1 MTRFSLLFVVL
12 AACGGNDSPTPAGE
26 ERIVSIGGNVTE
38 TLYAIGKGP
47 AVVAVDRTSIY
58 PAEAETLP
66 KVGLPGSISVE
77 GVAAQRPTI
86 VVADAS
92 AQAQALDQLSASG
105 VKVVKLAEQ
114 PQTPEGAA
122 ARIREIGALF
132 GKASE
137 ADALAKTLLD
147 SVGATTAAL
156 KDVTHR
162 PRALFVYARGQRTLL
177 VAGDA
182 TPAKV
187 ALELAGATNA
197 ATGFADFKPMS
208 AETVL
213 AAKPDVIVIPQRG
226 LDSLG
231 GIDGLL
237 ALPGMLETPAGKD
250 RRVIAIDDLEIL
262 GFGPRLGDGIAKLA
276 KALHPDHFGHSNAR

>member
-122 ARIREIGALF
+122 ARIRELGALF

-137 ADALAKTLLD
+137 ADALAKTLLA
-147 SVGATTAAL
+147 SISATTTAI
-156 KDVTHR
+156 KEVPHR

-197 ATGFADFKPMS
+197 ATGFTDFKPMS

-237 ALPGMLETPAGKD
+237 ALPGMLETPAGKA

-262 GFGPRLGDGIAKLA
+262 GFGPRLGDGIATLA